1 MKLFKRALTLT
12 ILAIFTM
19 YSHAQSID
27 EIKKNSN
34 YIWGEGN
41 GTTMSDAEGEA
52 LRQMSVQI
60 SVSVYNSSY
69 DEESNDNSVQKAV
82 LQSVSSAKFTNVQM
96 RVLEEEPNAKV
107 FCFMP
112 RSEVKKMFEKRA
124 NHIANMVDAGKT
136 AESRMMIDEALRNYY
151 WALVLAKTTP
161 EPVEIEFNDKKGE
174 ATSLLPIKI
183 KSVLAMIN
191 ASVDEIQDGKNLI
204 LGFTYNG
211 KPVSSLN
218 FKYNDGQS
226 IVGPIVAR
234 DGIGEASMASI
245 PADGKLHLTYE
256 LRFRNEVDPTDSD
269 IAGAFNAGIL
279 PNINSSVAIAIKNN
293 SKKKAAAPVLA
304 SAEMLAAQPT
314 NDKRSIAMQNAD
326 NTDDLQQAVL
336 AVEAAISSNNPKSAF
351 NYFTPEGYT
360 LFANL
365 MAKNGKVTLVGKA
378 QSHNFIIA
386 DGYIIGRATNIK
398 RQFRNGKAF
407 MEKLVYRFNPE
418 SRKIESVAF
427 ALTQRAENDIMNAA
441 ASWPE
446 VSRWAILNFMED
458 YQTAFALKRTDYIN
472 SIFSDDA
479 LIITGTILKKL
490 NNAERAFDRSK
501 SLDLGGPKDIAYSQL
516 SKTEYIDR
524 LRKIFSTREYV
535 HLQFE
540 DNVTRMIDLPAINGI
555 NKGAAFGI
563 EIKQRYESTGYS
575 DDGYLT
581 MVFDTRGKLP
591 IIHVRLWQPDKNNM
605 MSLQEFISR
614 FNKQQSKIKL

>member
-124 NHIANMVDAGKT
+124 NHIVNMVDAGKT

-293 SKKKAAAPVLA
+293 SKKKAAAPALA
-304 SAEMLAAQPT
+304 SAEILAAQPT

-524 LRKIFSTREYV
+524 LRKIFYTREYV

-614 FNKQQSKIKL
+614 FNK

>member
-107 FCFMP
+107 FCFMS

-279 PNINSSVAIAIKNN
+279 PNINSSVAIAIKSN

-490 NNAERAFDRSK
+490 DNAERAFDRSK

-614 FNKQQSKIKL
+614 FNK

>member
-1 MKLFKRALTLT
+1 MKLFKRALTLA
-12 ILAIFTM
+12 ILVIFTM

-107 FCFMP
+107 FCFMS

-124 NHIANMVDAGKT
+124 NHIVNMVDAGKT
-136 AESRMMIDEALRNYY
+136 AEGRMMIDEALRNYY

-304 SAEMLAAQPT
+304 SAEILAAQPT

-326 NTDDLQQAVL
+326 NTDDLQKAVL

-458 YQTAFALKRTDYIN
+458 YQTAFALKRTDYIS

-614 FNKQQSKIKL
+614 FNK

>member
-107 FCFMP
+107 FCFMS

-279 PNINSSVAIAIKNN
+279 PNINSSVAIAIKSN

-326 NTDDLQQAVL
+326 NTDDLQKAVL

-524 LRKIFSTREYV
+524 LRKIFNTREYV

-614 FNKQQSKIKL
+614 FNK

>member
-124 NHIANMVDAGKT
+124 NHIVNMVDAGKT

-245 PADGKLHLTYE
+245 PADGKLHITYE

-293 SKKKAAAPVLA
+293 SKKKAAAPALA

-326 NTDDLQQAVL
+326 NTDDLQKAVL

-458 YQTAFALKRTDYIN
+458 YQTAFALKRIDYIN

-614 FNKQQSKIKL
+614 FNK

>member
-1 MKLFKRALTLT
+1 MKLFKRALILT

-107 FCFMP
+107 FCFMS

-279 PNINSSVAIAIKNN
+279 PNINSSVAIAIKSN

-304 SAEMLAAQPT
+304 SAEILAAQPT

-336 AVEAAISSNNPKSAF
+336 AVEAAISSNNLKSAF

-614 FNKQQSKIKL
+614 FNK

>member
-107 FCFMP
+107 FCFMS

-124 NHIANMVDAGKT
+124 NHIVNMVDAGKT

-279 PNINSSVAIAIKNN
+279 PNINSSVAIAIKSN

-472 SIFSDDA
+472 SIFSGDA

-614 FNKQQSKIKL
+614 FNK

>member
-1 MKLFKRALTLT
+1 MKLFKRALTLA
-12 ILAIFTM
+12 ILVIFTM

-107 FCFMP
+107 FCFMS

-124 NHIANMVDAGKT
+124 NHIVNMVDAGKT
-136 AESRMMIDEALRNYY
+136 AEGRMMIDEALRNYY

-191 ASVDEIQDGKNLI
+191 TSVDEIQDGKNLI

-304 SAEMLAAQPT
+304 SAEILAAQPT

-326 NTDDLQQAVL
+326 NTDDLQKAVL

-351 NYFTPEGYT
+351 SYFTPEGYT

-490 NNAERAFDRSK
+490 DNAERAFDRSK

-614 FNKQQSKIKL
+614 FNK

>member
-107 FCFMP
+107 FCFMS

-124 NHIANMVDAGKT
+124 NHIVNMVDAGKT

-279 PNINSSVAIAIKNN
+279 PNINSSVAIAIKSN

-304 SAEMLAAQPT
+304 SAEILAAQPT

-326 NTDDLQQAVL
+326 NTDDLQKAVL

-351 NYFTPEGYT
+351 SYFTPEGYT

-614 FNKQQSKIKL
+614 FNK

>member
-1 MKLFKRALTLT
+1 MKLFKRTLTLT

-96 RVLEEEPNAKV
+96 RVLEEEPNARV

-124 NHIANMVDAGKT
+124 SHITNMVDAGKT

-204 LGFTYNG
+204 LSFTYNG

-293 SKKKAAAPVLA
+293 SKKKAAAPMLA

-326 NTDDLQQAVL
+326 NTDDLQKAVL

-614 FNKQQSKIKL
+614 FNK

>member
-107 FCFMP
+107 FCFMS

-124 NHIANMVDAGKT
+124 NHIVNMVDAGKT

-614 FNKQQSKIKL
+614 FNK

>member
-107 FCFMP
+107 FCFMS

-279 PNINSSVAIAIKNN
+279 PNINSSVAIAIKSN
-293 SKKKAAAPVLA
+293 SKKKAAAPALA

-614 FNKQQSKIKL
+614 FNK

>member
-124 NHIANMVDAGKT
+124 NHIVNMVDAGKT

-269 IAGAFNAGIL
+269 IAGAFNAGLL

-326 NTDDLQQAVL
+326 NTDDLQKAVL

-614 FNKQQSKIKL
+614 FNK

>member
-107 FCFMP
+107 FCFMS

-124 NHIANMVDAGKT
+124 NHIVNMVDAGKT

-336 AVEAAISSNNPKSAF
+336 AVESAISSNNPKSAF

-378 QSHNFIIA
+378 QNHNFIIA

-614 FNKQQSKIKL
+614 FNK

>member
-107 FCFMP
+107 FCFMS

-279 PNINSSVAIAIKNN
+279 PNINSSVAIAIKSN
-293 SKKKAAAPVLA
+293 SKKKAAAPALA
-304 SAEMLAAQPT
+304 SAEILAAQPT
-314 NDKRSIAMQNAD
+314 NDKHSIAMQNAD
-326 NTDDLQQAVL
+326 NTDDLQKAVL

-490 NNAERAFDRSK
+490 DNAERAFDRSK

-614 FNKQQSKIKL
+614 FNK

>member
-96 RVLEEEPNAKV
+96 RVLEEEPNARV

-269 IAGAFNAGIL
+269 IAGAFNAGLL

-304 SAEMLAAQPT
+304 SAEILAAQPT

-326 NTDDLQQAVL
+326 NTDDLQKAVL

-351 NYFTPEGYT
+351 SYFTPEGYT

-614 FNKQQSKIKL
+614 FNK

>member
-107 FCFMP
+107 FCFMS

-326 NTDDLQQAVL
+326 NTDDLQKAVL

-490 NNAERAFDRSK
+490 DNAERAFDRSK

-614 FNKQQSKIKL
+614 FNK

>member
-107 FCFMP
+107 FCFMS

-124 NHIANMVDAGKT
+124 NHIVNMVDAGKT

-191 ASVDEIQDGKNLI
+191 ASVDEIQDGKNLV

-304 SAEMLAAQPT
+304 SAEILAAQPT

-326 NTDDLQQAVL
+326 NTDDLQKAVL

-458 YQTAFALKRTDYIN
+458 YQTAFALKRIDYIN

-614 FNKQQSKIKL
+614 FNK

>member
-96 RVLEEEPNAKV
+96 RVLEEEPNARV

-269 IAGAFNAGIL
+269 IAGAFNAGLL

-293 SKKKAAAPVLA
+293 SKKKAAAPALA

-614 FNKQQSKIKL
+614 FNK

>member
-1 MKLFKRALTLT
+1 
-12 ILAIFTM
+12 
-19 YSHAQSID
+19 
-27 EIKKNSN
+27 
-34 YIWGEGN
+34 
-41 GTTMSDAEGEA
+41 MSDAEGEA

-107 FCFMP
+107 FCFMS

-279 PNINSSVAIAIKNN
+279 PNINSSVAIAIKSN

-304 SAEMLAAQPT
+304 SAEILAAQPT

-378 QSHNFIIA
+378 QNHNFIIA

-614 FNKQQSKIKL
+614 FNK

>member
-107 FCFMP
+107 FCFMS

-124 NHIANMVDAGKT
+124 NHIVNMVDAGKT

-293 SKKKAAAPVLA
+293 SKKKAAAPALA

-326 NTDDLQQAVL
+326 NTDDLQKAVL

-427 ALTQRAENDIMNAA
+427 ALTKRAENDIMNAA

-614 FNKQQSKIKL
+614 FNK

>member
-96 RVLEEEPNAKV
+96 RVLEEEPNARV

-124 NHIANMVDAGKT
+124 NHITNMVDAGKT

-245 PADGKLHLTYE
+245 PADGKLHITYE
-256 LRFRNEVDPTDSD
+256 QRIRNQEDPTDSD

-304 SAEMLAAQPT
+304 SAEILAAQPT

-326 NTDDLQQAVL
+326 NTDDLQKAVL

-614 FNKQQSKIKL
+614 FNK

>member
-124 NHIANMVDAGKT
+124 NHIVNMVDAGKT

-279 PNINSSVAIAIKNN
+279 PNINSSVAIAIKSN
-293 SKKKAAAPVLA
+293 SKKKAAAPMLT
-304 SAEMLAAQPT
+304 SAEILAAQPT
-314 NDKRSIAMQNAD
+314 NDKHSIAMQNAD
-326 NTDDLQQAVL
+326 NTDDLQKAVL

-378 QSHNFIIA
+378 QNHNFIIA

-516 SKTEYIDR
+516 SKTEYIDC

-614 FNKQQSKIKL
+614 FNK

>member
-107 FCFMP
+107 FCFMS

-124 NHIANMVDAGKT
+124 NHIVNMVDAGKT

-326 NTDDLQQAVL
+326 NTDDLQKAVL
-336 AVEAAISSNNPKSAF
+336 AVEVAISSNNPKSAF

-458 YQTAFALKRTDYIN
+458 YQTAFALKRIDYIN

-524 LRKIFSTREYV
+524 LRKIFSAREYV

-614 FNKQQSKIKL
+614 FNK

>member
-107 FCFMP
+107 FCFMS

-124 NHIANMVDAGKT
+124 NHIVNMVDAGKT

-293 SKKKAAAPVLA
+293 SKKKAAAPALA
-304 SAEMLAAQPT
+304 SAEILAAQPT

-360 LFANL
+360 LFTNL

-490 NNAERAFDRSK
+490 NSAERAFDRSK

-614 FNKQQSKIKL
+614 FNK

>member
-107 FCFMP
+107 FCFMS

-124 NHIANMVDAGKT
+124 NHIVNMVDAGKT

-304 SAEMLAAQPT
+304 SAEILAAQPT

-326 NTDDLQQAVL
+326 NTDDLQKAVL

-458 YQTAFALKRTDYIN
+458 YQTAFALKRIDYIN

-524 LRKIFSTREYV
+524 LRKIFSAREYV

-614 FNKQQSKIKL
+614 FNK

>member
-107 FCFMP
+107 FCFMS

-124 NHIANMVDAGKT
+124 SHITNMVDAGKT

-304 SAEMLAAQPT
+304 SAEILAAQPT

-614 FNKQQSKIKL
+614 FNK

>member
-304 SAEMLAAQPT
+304 SAEILAAQPT

-524 LRKIFSTREYV
+524 LRKIFSAREYV

-614 FNKQQSKIKL
+614 FNK

>member
-124 NHIANMVDAGKT
+124 NHIVNMVDAGKT

-279 PNINSSVAIAIKNN
+279 PNINSSVAIAIKSN

-360 LFANL
+360 LFTNL

-524 LRKIFSTREYV
+524 LRKIFNTREYV

-614 FNKQQSKIKL
+614 FNK

>member
-1 MKLFKRALTLT
+1 MKLFKRALTLA
-12 ILAIFTM
+12 ILVIFTM

-107 FCFMP
+107 FCFMS

-124 NHIANMVDAGKT
+124 NHIVNMVDAGKT
-136 AESRMMIDEALRNYY
+136 AEGRMMIDEALRNYY

-304 SAEMLAAQPT
+304 SAEILAAQPT

-326 NTDDLQQAVL
+326 NTDDLQKAVL

-490 NNAERAFDRSK
+490 DNAERAFDRSK

-605 MSLQEFISR
+605 ISLQEFISR
-614 FNKQQSKIKL
+614 FNK

>member
-107 FCFMP
+107 FCFMS

-293 SKKKAAAPVLA
+293 CKKKATAPALA

-614 FNKQQSKIKL
+614 FNK

>member
-96 RVLEEEPNAKV
+96 RVLEEEPNARV

-124 NHIANMVDAGKT
+124 NHIVNMVDAGKT

-269 IAGAFNAGIL
+269 IAGAFNAGLL
-279 PNINSSVAIAIKNN
+279 PNINSSVAIAIKSN

-326 NTDDLQQAVL
+326 NTDDLQKAVL

-614 FNKQQSKIKL
+614 FNK

>member
-1 MKLFKRALTLT
+1 MKLLKRALTLT

-124 NHIANMVDAGKT
+124 NHIVNMVDAGKT

-304 SAEMLAAQPT
+304 SAEILAAQPT

-336 AVEAAISSNNPKSAF
+336 AVESAISSNNPKSAF

-378 QSHNFIIA
+378 QNHNFIIA

-614 FNKQQSKIKL
+614 FNK

>member
-112 RSEVKKMFEKRA
+112 RSEVKKRFEKRA
-124 NHIANMVDAGKT
+124 NHIVNMVDAGKT

-279 PNINSSVAIAIKNN
+279 PNINSSVAIAIKSN

-614 FNKQQSKIKL
+614 FNK

>member
-1 MKLFKRALTLT
+1 MKLFKRALTLA
-12 ILAIFTM
+12 ILVIFTM

-124 NHIANMVDAGKT
+124 NHIVNMVDAGKT

-293 SKKKAAAPVLA
+293 SKKKAAAPALA

-458 YQTAFALKRTDYIN
+458 YQTAFALKRIDYIN

-490 NNAERAFDRSK
+490 DNAERGFDRSK

-614 FNKQQSKIKL
+614 FNK

>member
-124 NHIANMVDAGKT
+124 NHIVNMVDAGKT

-191 ASVDEIQDGKNLI
+191 ASVDEIQDGKNLV

-304 SAEMLAAQPT
+304 SAEILAAQPT

-326 NTDDLQQAVL
+326 NTDDLQKAVL

-614 FNKQQSKIKL
+614 FNK

>member
-107 FCFMP
+107 FCFMS

-136 AESRMMIDEALRNYY
+136 AESRMMIDEALRNYF

-279 PNINSSVAIAIKNN
+279 PNINSSVAIAIKSN

-304 SAEMLAAQPT
+304 SAEILAAQPT
-314 NDKRSIAMQNAD
+314 NDKHSIAMQNAD

-524 LRKIFSTREYV
+524 LRKIFNTREYV

-614 FNKQQSKIKL
+614 FNK

>member
-107 FCFMP
+107 FCFMS

-279 PNINSSVAIAIKNN
+279 PNINSSVAIAIKSN

-378 QSHNFIIA
+378 QNHNFIIA

-524 LRKIFSTREYV
+524 LRKIFNTREYV

-614 FNKQQSKIKL
+614 FNK

>member
-1 MKLFKRALTLT
+1 MKLFKRALTLA
-12 ILAIFTM
+12 ILVIFTM

-107 FCFMP
+107 FCFMS

-124 NHIANMVDAGKT
+124 NHIVNMVDAGKT

-293 SKKKAAAPVLA
+293 SKKKAAAPALA
-304 SAEMLAAQPT
+304 SAEILAAQPT

-458 YQTAFALKRTDYIN
+458 YQTAFALKRIDYIN

-501 SLDLGGPKDIAYSQL
+501 SLDLGGPQDIAYSQL

-614 FNKQQSKIKL
+614 FNK

>member
-96 RVLEEEPNAKV
+96 RVLEEEPNARV
-107 FCFMP
+107 FCFMS

-124 NHIANMVDAGKT
+124 SHITNMVDAGKT

-326 NTDDLQQAVL
+326 NTDDLQKAVL

-614 FNKQQSKIKL
+614 FNK